1 MSDIALVRVTFS
13 DPDEAGRIGRQ
24 MIEERLAAC
33 VNVDAPCISTFR
45 WRDRIETAEEVAAT
59 FKTTIMLARRLIER
73 VAALHSYD
81 QPVIESWPAAVEDGV
96 AAWVRDATV
105 S

>member
-1 MSDIALVRVTFS
+1 MSDIALVRVTFG
-13 DPDEAGRIGRQ
+13 DPDEAGRIGHL

-45 WRDRIETAEEVAAT
+45 WHDRVEMAEEVTAT
-59 FKTTIMLARRLIER
+59 FKTTVALAHRLAER
-73 VAALHSYD
+73 VAELHSYD
-81 QPVIESWPAAVEDGV
+81 APVIETWPVAVSEAV
-96 AAWVRDATV
+96 ATWVRGGTV